1 MTIKTVQVIG
11 TGQGDDPFRP
21 DLPEGTGYSVIS
33 DNGDGTMT
41 VQVQVQVDQSDLIAA
56 LEARIAALENP

>member
-1 MTIKTVQVIG
+1 MTIKTVQIIG

-21 DLPEGTGYSVIS
+21 DLPESTGYSVIS

-41 VQVQVQVDQSDLIAA
+41 VEVQVDQSDLIEA

>member
-41 VQVQVQVDQSDLIAA
+41 VQVQVDQSDLIAA